1 MKKAHIV
8 LKIIFSFFM
17 FFSAIGELTLNET
30 VVHSLDILQMPT
42 YLLYLLGILK
52 ILGIITIWLSPIEWL
67 MEWAYAGFTF
77 DFLGAIF
84 GFIATRQLLFPDVI
98 MAPLAMIL
106 CLLTYFS
113 WKKRK

>member
-77 DFLGAIF
+77 EFFLF
-84 GFIATRQLLFPDVI
+84 
-98 MAPLAMIL
+98 
-106 CLLTYFS
+106 
-113 WKKRK
+113 